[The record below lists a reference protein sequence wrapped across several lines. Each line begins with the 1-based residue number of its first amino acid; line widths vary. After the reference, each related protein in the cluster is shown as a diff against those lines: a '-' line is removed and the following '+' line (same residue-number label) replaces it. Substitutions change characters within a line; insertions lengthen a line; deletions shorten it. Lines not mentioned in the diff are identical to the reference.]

1 MLTGGRG
8 DARNLIGVVVE
19 VTDDR
24 LYRIGTKEGRL
35 NTLLACSEHV
45 LHRQGE
51 VPARGGRA
59 RQGVANPICGN

>member
-24 LYRIGTKEGRL
+24 LYRIRTKEGRL
-35 NTLLACSEHV
+35 NTLLARSMFSI
-45 LHRQGE
+45 
-51 VPARGGRA
+51 AREKFLRVEDCP
-59 RQGVANPICGN
+59 QVICTISDIN